1 MKFAFNTQRLKEP
14 ATYAGLASILGGASV
29 IASSPWVT
37 AAASVADAAAQ
48 GASSGQG
55 WLGIGL
61 SVLGAV
67 ATLAKDPASPR

>member
-1 MKFAFNTQRLKEP
+1 MKSINMQRLKEP
-14 ATYAGLASILGGASV
+14 STYAGLASILGGVSM
-29 IASSPWVT
+29 IASSPWVM

>member
-1 MKFAFNTQRLKEP
+1 MKTINVQRLKEP
-14 ATYAGLASILGGASV
+14 STYAGLASILGGVSLIV
-29 IASSPWVT
+29 SSPWVS

-48 GASSGQG
+48 GAASGQG

-67 ATLAKDPASPR
+67 ASLAKDPSSPR